1 MAVIEIAKIQIRRGQ
16 EATTGM
22 PQLDSGEFG
31 WAEDTEHLYI
41 GKRIV
46 DGAINDENTRI
57 LTQGD
62 LDNVF
67 TLLANTTTNITYYRY
82 RNQAPWIH
90 SSGTNVQTKLD
101 TLVSLVDYGVVPVT
115 TTTST
120 VVDITVQFQNAV
132 ADIFNNPTAVADAR
146 RELLVPAGN
155 YAISNVINLPPYTV
169 LKGAGSGL
177 TNLILQSTTTNMFR
191 TIGVD
196 QAGTEYTWDS
206 GSGTLSAAYRPQ
218 DIRIEGMTLSYGNTL
233 TQAALVSLDNVYN
246 SKIRDVIFSS
256 TSTTYSAG
264 VGVDIRG
271 QGGSFA
277 LSRINDGFTQNI
289 EITDCQF
296 TGMNIGVRGTG
307 TVVRPIID
315 SNIFTNLNQGISFY
329 TQDTFP
335 GPSDGLIT
343 KNRFHQVVK
352 EGFYVGANPGQFRS
366 NHLSKDNFYGY
377 VGNGHGFND
386 YQTTSTTFYPVY
398 INALSTSGSGV
409 NTFVVNTVTY
419 TAFKNIDVSKAYWYA
434 TTSTVNGVYS
444 QITGTV
450 VTTPTTLQF
459 YTTSSLGSV
468 DYTNAAITFGYIETT
483 TPAVNFQSFGNRTE
497 NDVFARKILADQGPG
512 SIVESINVL
521 NVDSMGPYATTA
533 TITISPPDLVT
544 GVPAKAYP
552 VVDEGGTITQV
563 IITDHG
569 YGYQSVPTITVSGLT
584 AGTPAQFRVNLV
596 DQFWYTPYVEG
607 NATINDTSNYT
618 VTMTPGSSADMAKL
632 PITGNDQQINIQYQ
646 LSSESLSRKGN
657 ILLNIA
663 PDGYVSF
670 NENYNYLT
678 DVVTINTSPLV
689 PQGPSGVDVLYVS
702 TANNFI
708 DTIPTPPTNYFVV
721 GSGVYNDLA
730 AQIISTS
737 TSVVAGTKYYVIYTQ
752 SSNPQF
758 DYSTTNTNY
767 NIGFTESVQPSFSW
781 VTSNLNN
788 YIKLSCFNPS
798 AVTTATLEY
807 QVNIHLL

>member
-155 YAISNVINLPPYTV
+155 YAISDVINLPPYTV

-191 TIGVD
+191 TVGVD
-196 QAGTEYTWDS
+196 QEGTEYTWDS

-289 EITDCQF
+289 EISDCQF

-329 TQDTFP
+329 T
-335 GPSDGLIT
+335 
-343 KNRFHQVVK
+343 R
-352 EGFYVGANPGQFRS
+352 
-366 NHLSKDNFYGY
+366 
-377 VGNGHGFND
+377 
-386 YQTTSTTFYPVY
+386 Y
-398 INALSTSGSGV
+398 IPWT
-409 NTFVVNTVTY
+409 
-419 TAFKNIDVSKAYWYA
+419 
-434 TTSTVNGVYS
+434 
-444 QITGTV
+444 
-450 VTTPTTLQF
+450 
-459 YTTSSLGSV
+459 
-468 DYTNAAITFGYIETT
+468 
-483 TPAVNFQSFGNRTE
+483 
-497 NDVFARKILADQGPG
+497 
-512 SIVESINVL
+512 
-521 NVDSMGPYATTA
+521 
-533 TITISPPDLVT
+533 
-544 GVPAKAYP
+544 
-552 VVDEGGTITQV
+552 
-563 IITDHG
+563 
-569 YGYQSVPTITVSGLT
+569 
-584 AGTPAQFRVNLV
+584 
-596 DQFWYTPYVEG
+596 
-607 NATINDTSNYT
+607 
-618 VTMTPGSSADMAKL
+618 
-632 PITGNDQQINIQYQ
+632 
-646 LSSESLSRKGN
+646 
-657 ILLNIA
+657 
-663 PDGYVSF
+663 
-670 NENYNYLT
+670 
-678 DVVTINTSPLV
+678 
-689 PQGPSGVDVLYVS
+689 
-702 TANNFI
+702 
-708 DTIPTPPTNYFVV
+708 
-721 GSGVYNDLA
+721 
-730 AQIISTS
+730 
-737 TSVVAGTKYYVIYTQ
+737 
-752 SSNPQF
+752 
-758 DYSTTNTNY
+758 
-767 NIGFTESVQPSFSW
+767 
-781 VTSNLNN
+781 
-788 YIKLSCFNPS
+788 
-798 AVTTATLEY
+798 
-807 QVNIHLL
+807 